1 MENWL
6 NDDGTKYRL
15 FPSELVQNDYDN
27 PYWVLNKMPR
37 TDKTN
42 RLTANVTLDLNITD
56 WWSINY
62 NLGTDRYTSNT
73 RRFTEPGSG
82 VSLAYSRQGLLSE
95 GDRTYEYLISNLM
108 TNFHKQFGDFDFNL
122 LLGTSAEATEVLY
135 NGRKGWDFLIPG
147 FYNVTNTTETT
158 RSISQSKMQKRLVG
172 FYGEFRA
179 SYKNLAYVTVTGR
192 NDWTSTLP
200 IESRSYFYPSVS
212 GSFVFTELLP
222 KNNILSFGKVRASWA
237 RVGKDADAYADQT
250 FVKSQ
255 FTIYNEGN
263 GLGVRNDELQD
274 RGNPSLI
281 PEITQSQEYGI
292 ELRFFD
298 GRLNIDYAFY
308 QNKTINQLVKPRMPQ
323 SPGYITA
330 LTNAGT
336 VVNNGMELSINVVP
350 VQTKDFRWDLTINA
364 SGNRGEVVEILPG
377 LDYLYLTDVQ
387 YSNAKAASFPG
398 GSFMAISGS
407 QWLRSPEGYIVVN
420 KTTGMPTSD
429 GLVNHQVG
437 DREPKVFGG
446 VSSSLQ
452 YKNWNLSFLL
462 DYRIGGDVFNGTDWY
477 LTNNGMSARTQGRES
492 LTITGVWNTGNK
504 DADGNPIYSDP
515 QTYEYKAGE
524 MYSIGSQQSGE
535 YVIRNYFADPSA
547 TVVSPYNLETANYIT
562 DVNWLRLRSVSLSYS
577 LPDSIL
583 RKLKVVKNLTAT
595 VTGTN
600 LFVWTNYKGL
610 DPETSAAGSGIV
622 GPTSVGIDYCGVP
635 ALAGVSFGLN
645 LTF

>member
-37 TDKTN
+37 TDRTN

-82 VSLAYSRQGLLSE
+82 VSIDYSRGGLLSE
-95 GDRTYEYLISNLM
+95 GDRTYEYLSSNLM

-135 NGRKGWDFLIPG
+135 NGRKGWDFVIPG
-147 FYNVTNTTETT
+147 FYAITNTSSTT
-158 RSISQSKMQKRLVG
+158 HAISQSKTQKRLVG

-200 IESRSYFYPSVS
+200 IENRSYFYPSVS

-222 KNNILSFGKVRASWA
+222 KNDILSFGKIRASWA
-237 RVGKDADAYADQT
+237 RVGKDADAYAT
-250 FVKSQ
+250 NTYVKSQ
-255 FTIYNEGN
+255 FTIYDNGN

-274 RGNPSLI
+274 RGNPYLI

-308 QNKTINQLVKPRMPQ
+308 QNKSINQLVKPRMPQ

-330 LTNAGT
+330 LTNAG
-336 VVNNGMELSINVVP
+336 VIVNNGMELAVNVVP
-350 VQTKDFRWDLTINA
+350 VQTKDFRWDLTVNA
-364 SGNRGEVVEILPG
+364 SGNRGKVEELLPG
-377 LDYLYLTDVQ
+377 MDYLYLTDVQ
-387 YSNAKAASFPG
+387 YSNAKAASFPD

-407 QWLRSPEGYIVVN
+407 QWLRSPDGYLVVN
-420 KTTGMPTSD
+420 KDSGMPTSD

-446 VSSSLQ
+446 INNSLQ

-477 LTNNGMSARTQGRES
+477 LTTNGMSARSADRES
-492 LTITGVWNTGNK
+492 LTITGVVNEGT
-504 DADGNPIYSDP
+504 ATAPVYSEP
-515 QTYEYKAGE
+515 KTFEYKTGQ
-524 MYSIGSQQSGE
+524 MYQIGTQQQSGA
-535 YVIRNYFADPSA
+535 YIIRNYFADGGA
-547 TVVSPYNLETANYIT
+547 YGLETANYIT

-577 LPDSIL
+577 LPESIL

-600 LFVWTNYKGL
+600 LFVWTNYKGM